1 MARDAARRIQAAA
14 EAVLVPGELITGHGV
29 CWVAQVTD
37 RVPLIFRARREYLL
51 ALTDRRMLVFER
63 TRRGPTPRDL
73 VLGKR
78 YETFTLERVRRH
90 RPLLQVAFRAT
101 NGSRMVFEFR
111 RGQREVAGE
120 LIARL
125 TPRPPAAPVP
135 TPKDKAVAAAFWGP
149 PTR

>member
-1 MARDAARRIQAAA
+1 MRRDAASRIQAAA
-14 EAVLVPGELITGHGV
+14 EAVLVPGERVTGHGV
-29 CWVAQVTD
+29 CWAAQVAD
-37 RVPLIFRARREYLL
+37 RVPLIFRARRELLL

-78 YETFTLERVRRH
+78 YETFTIERVRRH
-90 RPLLQVAFRAT
+90 RPLLQVAVRSA
-101 NGSRMVFEFR
+101 NGGRMVFEFR

-125 TPRPPAAPVP
+125 TPRSPAAPAP
-135 TPKDKAVAAAFWGP
+135 APKDEAVAAAFWGP
-149 PTR
+149 SSR